1 MTLNL
6 ISTLIIQFFLFHV
19 ILFMMKVPDKK
30 NQLRCSSK
38 NTSDNH
44 LHSRTKKSILR
55 SINIAVISFQ
65 MISTRMSLNAR
76 ITHYYI
82 NKSLINKLP
91 VQRKFERKILSF
103 FFWLTSMCTVMFY
116 YSPQYQLGNGYLDS
130 CRNKY

>member
-1 MTLNL
+1 MALNL
-6 ISTLIIQFFLFHV
+6 ISTLIIQFFLFPV

-30 NQLRCSSK
+30 DQLQCSSK

-103 FFWLTSMCTVMFY
+103 FFWLTSMCTVVFY
-116 YSPQYQLGNGYLDS
+116 YSPQYQLGNGYLNS